1 MTGSLV
7 RTHPTVDAGNRVTR
21 RVLSESPELMV
32 VEFRFSKAGSAHMQ
46 SGLF

>member
-7 RTHPTVDAGNRVTR
+7 RTHPTVDAGNGVTR

-32 VEFRFSKAGSAHMQ
+32 VEFRFEGGIGAHAV
-46 SGLF
+46 GLF

>member
-7 RTHPTVDAGNRVTR
+7 RTHPTVDAGNSVTR
-21 RVLSESPELMV
+21 RVLSETPELMSSSSG
-32 VEFRFSKAGSAHMQ
+32 FRRRDRRMQ

>member
-7 RTHPTVDAGNRVTR
+7 RTHPTVDAGN